1 MIELTRNELIGT
13 DLRSSKGNQ
22 FKWLSNGYW
31 YKADNN
37 GYEGL
42 SEYVVS
48 SLLLKSSLKK
58 EEFITYDLETIS
70 YRGRIYYGCKSR
82 NFLKESE
89 RIITLQ
95 RLYEA
100 AYGRDL
106 KDDLEETAIIRKR
119 ADYLVERVIGLTGI
133 EDFGNYLYKLAVI
146 DAFFLNEDRHFHNIG
161 FIEKDGSY
169 ALCPIFDNGAA
180 LLSDIRFDYP
190 YEEDV
195 IKMIPRVHCKTLSED
210 FDDQLDALK
219 KKYSTAFQFFFS
231 DQDIIDLLTN
241 VSEYDDRTK
250 ERVIRLLIHQR
261 QKYSYL
267 F

>member
-1 MIELTRNELIGT
+1 MIELNRDELIGT

-22 FKWLSNGYW
+22 FKWLSNGFW

-58 EEFITYDLETIS
+58 EEFITYDIETIK
-70 YRGRIYYGCKSR
+70 YNERIYLGCRSR
-82 NFLKESE
+82 NFLKEGE

-100 AYGRDL
+100 TYGKDL
-106 KDDLEETAIIRKR
+106 KDALEETAIMRKR
-119 ADYLVERVIGLTGI
+119 ADYLIDMVINLTGI
-133 EDFGNYLYKLAVI
+133 EDFGTYLYKLAVI

-161 FIEKDGSY
+161 FIEKDGRY
-169 ALCPIFDNGAA
+169 RLCPIFDNGAA
-180 LLSDIRFDYP
+180 LLSDVRFDYP

-195 IKMIPRVHCKTLSED
+195 IRTIPRVHCKTLCED
-210 FDDQLDALK
+210 FDDQLDALEQ
-219 KKYSTAFQFFFS
+219 KYATAFQFNFS
-231 DQDIIDLLTN
+231 DQDIIDLLQN

-250 ERVIRLLIHQR
+250 ERVTRLLIHQR